1 MTTNLAT
8 DDQIVTTKPQLTAGE
23 KPTSSKAKPG
33 KTQKAPAGPTATPAK
48 KQAAGTKAA
57 VILKKLATTKGA
69 TLEQLMEATAW
80 QAHSVRGF
88 LSGTVKK
95 KLGLTLLSEV
105 GKDDVRRYRTDGT
118 AKV

>member
-1 MTTNLAT
+1 MIINLAT
-8 DDQIVTTKPQLTAGE
+8 DDQIVATKPNQRAGAD
-23 KPTSSKAKPG
+23 KSTSTNAKPG
-33 KTQKAPAGPTATPAK
+33 RTQKSADPTATPT

-57 VILKKLATTKGA
+57 VILRKLSSAKGA

-95 KLGLTLLSEV
+95 KLGLTLISEF
-105 GKDDVRRYRTDGT
+105 GKDGVRRYRADGA